1 MAKSA
6 KGKSKQKSQNRIT
19 RITAGDKAAKP
30 KKPSILATAK
40 ELAGRAQAEKSNTK
54 TARTSGAK
62 TKTASKTS
70 KSKKSKNS
78 KSRRN
83 PLSAITSYFRGAWQ
97 EIKQVRWPDRRSTW
111 GMVGALIV
119 FTAALFLVIILL
131 DYGFAWLFKLIMG
144 TK

>member
-6 KGKSKQKSQNRIT
+6 KGKSKQKSQSHIT

-40 ELAGRAQAEKSNTK
+40 ELAGRTQAEKSSTK
-54 TARTSGAK
+54 TAKTSVK
-62 TKTASKTS
+62 TKTAASKP
-70 KSKKSKNS
+70 KNS
-78 KSRRN
+78 KSHRN
-83 PLSAITSYFRGAWQ
+83 PLSAITGYFRGAWQ

>member
-40 ELAGRAQAEKSNTK
+40 ELAGRTQAEKSSTK
-54 TARTSGAK
+54 TTRPSGAK
-62 TKTASKTS
+62 TKTAS
-70 KSKKSKNS
+70 KSKNS

-83 PLSAITSYFRGAWQ
+83 PLS
-97 EIKQVRWPDRRSTW
+97 
-111 GMVGALIV
+111 V

>member
-40 ELAGRAQAEKSNTK
+40 ELAGRAQTEKSSTK
-54 TARTSGAK
+54 TAKTSVK
-62 TKTASKTS
+62 TKTAASKP
-70 KSKKSKNS
+70 KNS

-83 PLSAITSYFRGAWQ
+83 PLSAMTSYFRGAWQ

>member
-6 KGKSKQKSQNRIT
+6 KGKSKQKSQSRIT
-19 RITAGDKAAKP
+19 RITAGDKATKP

-40 ELAGRAQAEKSNTK
+40 ELAGRAQTEKSSAK
-54 TARTSGAK
+54 TAKTSAK
-62 TKTASKTS
+62 TKTTSKTG
-70 KSKKSKNS
+70 KLKNS

-83 PLSAITSYFRGAWQ
+83 PLSAITGYFRGAWQ

>member
-6 KGKSKQKSQNRIT
+6 KGKSKQKSQSHIT
-19 RITAGDKAAKP
+19 RITAGDKATKP

-40 ELAGRAQAEKSNTK
+40 ELAGRAQAEKSSTK
-54 TARTSGAK
+54 AARPSGAK
-62 TKTASKTS
+62 TKTTSKTG
-70 KSKKSKNS
+70 KLKNS

-83 PLSAITSYFRGAWQ
+83 PLSAITGYFRGAWQ

>member
-6 KGKSKQKSQNRIT
+6 KGKSKQKSQSHIT
-19 RITAGDKAAKP
+19 RITAGDKATKP

-40 ELAGRAQAEKSNTK
+40 ELAGRAQTEKSSAKTTKSSAKAK
-54 TARTSGAK
+54 TA
-62 TKTASKTS
+62 ASS
-70 KSKKSKNS
+70 PKNS

-83 PLSAITSYFRGAWQ
+83 PLSAITGYFRGAWQ

-111 GMVGALIV
+111 GMVSALIV

>member
-1 MAKSA
+1 MVKSA
-6 KGKSKQKSQNRIT
+6 KGKSKQKSQSHIT
-19 RITAGDKAAKP
+19 RITAGDKATKP

-40 ELAGRAQAEKSNTK
+40 ELAGRAQTEKSSTK
-54 TARTSGAK
+54 TAKTSAK
-62 TKTASKTS
+62 TKTAASKP
-70 KSKKSKNS
+70 KNS
-78 KSRRN
+78 KSHRN
-83 PLSAITSYFRGAWQ
+83 PLSAITGYFRGAWQ

>member
-1 MAKSA
+1 MVKSA

-40 ELAGRAQAEKSNTK
+40 ELAGRAQAEKSSAK
-54 TARTSGAK
+54 TARPSGAK

-70 KSKKSKNS
+70 KSKNS

-83 PLSAITSYFRGAWQ
+83 PLSAITGYFRGAWQ

>member
-40 ELAGRAQAEKSNTK
+40 ELAGHAQTEKSSAK
-54 TARTSGAK
+54 TAKTSAK
-62 TKTASKTS
+62 TKTAASKP
-70 KSKKSKNS
+70 KNS

-83 PLSAITSYFRGAWQ
+83 PLSAITGYFRGAWQ

>member
-6 KGKSKQKSQNRIT
+6 KGKSKQKSQSHIT
-19 RITAGDKAAKP
+19 RITAGDKATKP

-40 ELAGRAQAEKSNTK
+40 ELAGRIQAEKSNAK
-54 TARTSGAK
+54 AARPSGAK
-62 TKTASKTS
+62 TKTASKTG
-70 KSKKSKNS
+70 KSKNS

-83 PLSAITSYFRGAWQ
+83 PLSAITGYFRGAWQ

>member
-19 RITAGDKAAKP
+19 RITAGDKATKP
-30 KKPSILATAK
+30 KKPSILTTAK
-40 ELAGRAQAEKSNTK
+40 ELAGRTQTEKSNTK
-54 TARTSGAK
+54 TARPSGAK

-70 KSKKSKNS
+70 KSKNS

>member
-40 ELAGRAQAEKSNTK
+40 ELAGRAQAEKSSTK
-54 TARTSGAK
+54 AARPSGAK
-62 TKTASKTS
+62 TKTASKTG
-70 KSKKSKNS
+70 KSKNS
-78 KSRRN
+78 KSLRN
-83 PLSAITSYFRGAWQ
+83 PLSAITGYFRGAWQ

>member
-6 KGKSKQKSQNRIT
+6 KGKSKQKSQSHIT

-40 ELAGRAQAEKSNTK
+40 ELAGRAQTEKSSTK
-54 TARTSGAK
+54 TAKTSVK
-62 TKTASKTS
+62 TKTAASKP
-70 KSKKSKNS
+70 KNS

-83 PLSAITSYFRGAWQ
+83 PLSAITGYFRGAWQ

>member
-6 KGKSKQKSQNRIT
+6 KGKSKQKSQSHIT
-19 RITAGDKAAKP
+19 RITAGDKATKP

-40 ELAGRAQAEKSNTK
+40 ELAGRAQTEKSSAKTTKSSAKAK
-54 TARTSGAK
+54 TA
-62 TKTASKTS
+62 ASS
-70 KSKKSKNS
+70 PKNS

-83 PLSAITSYFRGAWQ
+83 PLSAITGYFRGAWQ

>member
-40 ELAGRAQAEKSNTK
+40 ELAGRTQTEKSSAK
-54 TARTSGAK
+54 TAKTSAK
-62 TKTASKTS
+62 TKTAASKP
-70 KSKKSKNS
+70 KNS
-78 KSRRN
+78 KSHRN
-83 PLSAITSYFRGAWQ
+83 PLSAITGYFRGAWQ

>member
-40 ELAGRAQAEKSNTK
+40 ELAGRTQAEKSNIK
-54 TARTSGAK
+54 TTRSSGAK
-62 TKTASKTS
+62 TKTASKP
-70 KSKKSKNS
+70 KNS

-83 PLSAITSYFRGAWQ
+83 PLSAITGYFRGAWQ

>member
-1 MAKSA
+1 MVKSA

-70 KSKKSKNS
+70 KSKNS

>member
-6 KGKSKQKSQNRIT
+6 KGKSKQKSQNLIT
-19 RITAGDKAAKP
+19 RITAGDKAVKP

-40 ELAGRAQAEKSNTK
+40 ELAGRTQAEKSSTK
-54 TARTSGAK
+54 TTRPSGAK
-62 TKTASKTS
+62 TKTAS
-70 KSKKSKNS
+70 KSKNS

-83 PLSAITSYFRGAWQ
+83 PLSTITGYFRGAWQ

>member
-1 MAKSA
+1 MVKSA

-40 ELAGRAQAEKSNTK
+40 ELAGRIQAEKSNTK
-54 TARTSGAK
+54 TTRPSGAK

-70 KSKKSKNS
+70 KSKSS

-83 PLSAITSYFRGAWQ
+83 PLSAITGYFRGAWQ

>member
-6 KGKSKQKSQNRIT
+6 KGKSKQKKSQNRIT

-40 ELAGRAQAEKSNTK
+40 ELAGRAQTEKSSTK
-54 TARTSGAK
+54 TAKTSAK
-62 TKTASKTS
+62 TKTAASKP
-70 KSKKSKNS
+70 KNS

-83 PLSAITSYFRGAWQ
+83 PLSAITGYFRGAWQ

>member
-40 ELAGRAQAEKSNTK
+40 ELAGRAQTEKSSTK
-54 TARTSGAK
+54 TAKTSVK
-62 TKTASKTS
+62 TKTAASKP
-70 KSKKSKNS
+70 KNS

-83 PLSAITSYFRGAWQ
+83 PLSTITGYFRGAWQ

>member
-6 KGKSKQKSQNRIT
+6 KGKSKQKSQSHIT
-19 RITAGDKAAKP
+19 RITAGDKATKP

-40 ELAGRAQAEKSNTK
+40 ELAGRTQAEKSSTK
-54 TARTSGAK
+54 TARPSGAK
-62 TKTASKTS
+62 TKTASTTS
-70 KSKKSKNS
+70 KSKNS

-83 PLSAITSYFRGAWQ
+83 PLSAITGYFRGAWQ

>member
-40 ELAGRAQAEKSNTK
+40 EQAEKSSTK
-54 TARTSGAK
+54 TTRPSGAK
-62 TKTASKTS
+62 TKTAS
-70 KSKKSKNS
+70 KSKNS

-83 PLSAITSYFRGAWQ
+83 PLSAITGYFRGAWQ

>member
-6 KGKSKQKSQNRIT
+6 KGKSKQKSQSHIT
-19 RITAGDKAAKP
+19 RITAGEKATKP

-40 ELAGRAQAEKSNTK
+40 ELAGRAQTEKSSAK
-54 TARTSGAK
+54 TAKTSAK
-62 TKTASKTS
+62 TKTAASKP
-70 KSKKSKNS
+70 KNS

>member
-40 ELAGRAQAEKSNTK
+40 ELAGRAQTEKSSTK
-54 TARTSGAK
+54 TAKTSAK
-62 TKTASKTS
+62 TKTAASKP
-70 KSKKSKNS
+70 KNS
-78 KSRRN
+78 KSHRN
-83 PLSAITSYFRGAWQ
+83 PLSAITGYFRGAWQ

>member
-70 KSKKSKNS
+70 KSKNS

>member
-6 KGKSKQKSQNRIT
+6 KGKSKQKSQSHIT
-19 RITAGDKAAKP
+19 RITAGDKATKP

-40 ELAGRAQAEKSNTK
+40 ELAGRAQTEKSSAKTTKSSAKAK
-54 TARTSGAK
+54 TA
-62 TKTASKTS
+62 ASS
-70 KSKKSKNS
+70 PKNS

-83 PLSAITSYFRGAWQ
+83 PLSTITGYFRGAWQ

>member
-6 KGKSKQKSQNRIT
+6 KGKSKQKSQSHIT

-40 ELAGRAQAEKSNTK
+40 ELAGRTQTEKSNTK
-54 TARTSGAK
+54 TARPSGAK

-70 KSKKSKNS
+70 KSKNS

-83 PLSAITSYFRGAWQ
+83 PLSAITGYFRGAWQ
-97 EIKQVRWPDRRSTW
+97 EIKQVRWPDRRST
-111 GMVGALIV
+111 
-119 FTAALFLVIILL
+119 
-131 DYGFAWLFKLIMG
+131 
-144 TK
+144 

>member
-1 MAKSA
+1 MVKSA

-40 ELAGRAQAEKSNTK
+40 ELAGHAQAEKSSAK
-54 TARTSGAK
+54 TAKTSAK
-62 TKTASKTS
+62 TKTAASKP
-70 KSKKSKNS
+70 KNS

-83 PLSAITSYFRGAWQ
+83 PLSAITGYFRGAWQ

>member
-6 KGKSKQKSQNRIT
+6 KGKSKQKSQSRIT

-40 ELAGRAQAEKSNTK
+40 ELAGRAQTEKSSTK
-54 TARTSGAK
+54 TAKASAK
-62 TKTASKTS
+62 TKTAASKP
-70 KSKKSKNS
+70 KNS
-78 KSRRN
+78 KSHRN
-83 PLSAITSYFRGAWQ
+83 PLSTITGYFRGAWQ

>member
-1 MAKSA
+1 MVKSA

-30 KKPSILATAK
+30 KKPSILTTAK
-40 ELAGRAQAEKSNTK
+40 ELAGRTQTEKSNTK
-54 TARTSGAK
+54 TARPSGAK

-70 KSKKSKNS
+70 KPKNS

-83 PLSAITSYFRGAWQ
+83 PLSAIAGYFRGAWQ

>member
-40 ELAGRAQAEKSNTK
+40 ELAGRAQAEKSSTK
-54 TARTSGAK
+54 AARPSGAK
-62 TKTASKTS
+62 TKTASKTG
-70 KSKKSKNS
+70 KSKNS

-83 PLSAITSYFRGAWQ
+83 PLSAITGYFRGAWH
-97 EIKQVRWPDRRSTW
+97 
-111 GMVGALIV
+111 MVGALIV

>member
-6 KGKSKQKSQNRIT
+6 KGKSKQKAQNRIT

-40 ELAGRAQAEKSNTK
+40 ELAGRAQTEKSSTK
-54 TARTSGAK
+54 TAKTSAK
-62 TKTASKTS
+62 TKTAASKP
-70 KSKKSKNS
+70 KNS

-83 PLSAITSYFRGAWQ
+83 PLSAITGYFRGAWQ

>member
-6 KGKSKQKSQNRIT
+6 KGKSKQKSQSHIT

-40 ELAGRAQAEKSNTK
+40 ELAGRTQAEKSSTK
-54 TARTSGAK
+54 TARPSGAK
-62 TKTASKTS
+62 TKTASTTS
-70 KSKKSKNS
+70 KSKNS

-83 PLSAITSYFRGAWQ
+83 PLSAITGYFRGAWQ

-111 GMVGALIV
+111 GMVGALII

>member
-40 ELAGRAQAEKSNTK
+40 ELAGRAQAEKPSIK
-54 TARTSGAK
+54 AAKPSVK
-62 TKTASKTS
+62 TKTAASKP
-70 KSKKSKNS
+70 KNS

-83 PLSAITSYFRGAWQ
+83 PLSAITGYFRGAWQ

>member
-6 KGKSKQKSQNRIT
+6 KGKSKQKSQSHIT

-40 ELAGRAQAEKSNTK
+40 ELAGRTQAEKSSTK
-54 TARTSGAK
+54 TARPSGAK
-62 TKTASKTS
+62 TKTASTTS
-70 KSKKSKNS
+70 KSKNS

-83 PLSAITSYFRGAWQ
+83 PLSAITGYFRGAWQ

>member
-1 MAKSA
+1 MVKSA

-40 ELAGRAQAEKSNTK
+40 ELAGRTQTEKSSTK
-54 TARTSGAK
+54 TAKTSVK
-62 TKTASKTS
+62 TKTAASKP
-70 KSKKSKNS
+70 KNS

-83 PLSAITSYFRGAWQ
+83 PLSTITGYFRGAWQ

>member
-6 KGKSKQKSQNRIT
+6 KGKSKQKSQSHIT
-19 RITAGDKAAKP
+19 RITAGDKATKP

-40 ELAGRAQAEKSNTK
+40 ELAGRAQTEKSSAK
-54 TARTSGAK
+54 TAKTSVK
-62 TKTASKTS
+62 TKTAASKP
-70 KSKKSKNS
+70 KNS

-83 PLSAITSYFRGAWQ
+83 PLSAITGYFRGAWQ

>member
-40 ELAGRAQAEKSNTK
+40 ELAGRAQAEKSSAK
-54 TARTSGAK
+54 TAKPSAKAK
-62 TKTASKTS
+62 TAASKP
-70 KSKKSKNS
+70 KSS

-83 PLSAITSYFRGAWQ
+83 LLNAIAGYFRGAWQ

-119 FTAALFLVIILL
+119 FTAALFLIIILL